1 MRLLLIS
8 AYLGFFICY
17 AQNIDDIIKGAVDA
31 AIKDTPK
38 TSTQQ
43 INTNFNRFLRNSQQS
58 GAAGQQGTPGR
69 TPGAPGG
76 APGAVAPQVLTTASG
91 VPRRGSTRRANLF
104 GRRRPIRQ
112 QDQPASRA
120 ATLVE
125 KTAASVQNTSAQA
138 RSALNDNLKRGI
150 SDGVKGAE
158 PELFIAKTISCN
170 HFDKYRKP
178 DGTCNNLFQ
187 TDMGAAGTPQSRF
200 LSPEYGD
207 PWNLGFYPRT
217 RGKDGTPLP
226 GPREISNAVFRSPSS
241 PRSNKFN
248 VAMTHFGQFIDHD
261 VVATPIEID
270 TDGTDIECCNGNFPV
285 IRSECFPFS
294 TPPGE
299 FLYTCMNFVRS
310 APTGTF
316 PFYPGPRQ
324 QLNALTSWL
333 DLSQVYGSSDEE
345 LSDLSTGNDGLLK
358 EGSDGLPDNPDDD
371 SCAETANSDCFIA
384 GDHRN
389 SEVPLLTVM
398 HILFLREHN
407 RIATELKSRHK
418 GWNNDK
424 ILNEARK
431 ISTGVYQHIVY
442 NEFLPAL
449 LGFDWSIAVGLMSQP
464 QGHTNRYSSFLDGST
479 RNAFGA
485 AAYRMGHSLVGNSVG
500 ASNSLFNEIRSKEL
514 RETFFNTETI
524 RDSAQYGPTRIGR
537 WMSSQYDRKM
547 DRFLSKEV
555 RDHLFQ
561 DTNNPLDALDL
572 GALNIQR
579 GRDHGLPGYNRFRQ
593 FCGRFPAAFWTNT
606 QGGFVDH
613 DSDTV
618 AKLKSV
624 YRNVD
629 DVDLFVGAL
638 SERPE
643 SPDTAVGPT
652 FRCLIAVQF
661 LYYKYADRFFYEH
674 FFPTTGFSL
683 AQVNDIKR
691 QTLARIYCRNLNIKN
706 IQPKIFLNPDNT
718 QEPTNRI
725 DCMKFP
731 DLKFDLY

>member
-43 INTNFNRFLRNSQQS
+43 INTNFKQLLGNS
-58 GAAGQQGTPGR
+58 GPGQQRAPGGTPG
-69 TPGAPGG
+69 TPGIA
-76 APGAVAPQVLTTASG
+76 AQSPQVLQTASG

-104 GRRRPIRQ
+104 GRRRPVRQ
-112 QDQPASRA
+112 KGLSSTRA
-120 ATLVE
+120 ATLIE
-125 KTAASVQNTSAQA
+125 KTAANVQNMSIPT
-138 RSALNDNLKRGI
+138 RPALDDNLSRGI
-150 SDGVKGAE
+150 ANGVQAAE
-158 PELFIAKTISCN
+158 PELFVAKTIVCN
-170 HFDKYRKP
+170 PFDKYRKP
-178 DGTCNNLFQ
+178 DGTCNNLFR

-200 LSPEYGD
+200 VPPEYGD

-217 RGKDGTPLP
+217 LGKDGNPLP
-226 GPREISNAVFRSPSS
+226 GPREISNKIFRSLPSS
-241 PRSNKFN
+241 PKSRKFN
-248 VAMTHFGQFIDHD
+248 VALTHFGQFIDHD

-270 TDGTDIECCNGNFPV
+270 TDGTDIECCNGNIPV

-310 APTGTF
+310 APTLT
-316 PFYPGPRQ
+316 YPPYAGPRQ
-324 QLNALTSWL
+324 QENAITSWL
-333 DLSQVYGSSDEE
+333 DLSSVYGSSDEE
-345 LSDLSTGNDGLLK
+345 LQNLRTDGDDGKLKTGYNDL
-358 EGSDGLPDNPDDD
+358 LPDNPADD
-371 SCAETANSDCFIA
+371 SCADAFQSLCFHA

-398 HILFLREHN
+398 HTIFLREHN
-407 RIATELKSRHK
+407 RIAERLKLDH
-418 GWNNDK
+418 GWDNDK
-424 ILNEARK
+424 IFNEARK
-431 ISTGVYQHIVY
+431 ILTGVYQHIVY

-464 QGHTNRYSSFLDGST
+464 QGHIHLYSSFLDGST

-485 AAYRMGHSLVGNSVG
+485 AAYRMGHSLVGDSVG
-500 ASNSLFNEIRSKEL
+500 ASNSLFNQIQFKKL
-514 RETFFNTETI
+514 HETFFNTETI

-537 WMSSQYDRKM
+537 WMSSTYDRQM

-593 FCGRFPAAFWTNT
+593 FCGRFPAVFWTNT
-606 QGGFVDH
+606 PGGFVDH
-613 DSDTV
+613 DYKTV
-618 AKLKSV
+618 EKLHSI
-624 YRNVD
+624 YGPNVD
-629 DVDLFVGAL
+629 DVDLYVGAL

-643 SPDTAVGPT
+643 SPNTVVGPT

-674 FFPTTGFSL
+674 FSPTTGFTL
-683 AQVNDIKR
+683 AQVNDIKK
-691 QTLARIYCRNLNIKN
+691 QTLAGIYCRNLNINK

-718 QEPTNRI
+718 QDPTNRI
-725 DCMKFP
+725 DCKHLP